1 MYENENLTIDELKNS
16 SVDKLQDNQYVFT
29 INGSEIFYSYKT
41 IIAIR
46 EYDGTL
52 TLDSDKWDYSKT
64 TSKYRNIFL
73 NMTTKETQEEI
84 KNGNI
89 KTANLN

>member
-16 SVDKLQDNQYVFT
+16 SVNKLQDNQYV
-29 INGSEIFYSYKT
+29 
-41 IIAIR
+41 
-46 EYDGTL
+46 
-52 TLDSDKWDYSKT
+52 KWDYSKT